1 MPREPSA
8 RAFQIRGRG
17 SSPRGERVRSR
28 KPEGPRPKRPLKD
41 RETRRAI
48 IEDTMDELSNEILER
63 AFLYRLLVEYRP
75 DVVIDCINTATA
87 FAYQDVFYSVRK
99 VQAAVADV
107 DAGASDAGALRD
119 AIEDHLTTL
128 SLPR

>member
-1 MPREPSA
+1 
-8 RAFQIRGRG
+8 
-17 SSPRGERVRSR
+17 
-28 KPEGPRPKRPLKD
+28 
-41 RETRRAI
+41 
-48 IEDTMDELSNEILER
+48 MDELSNEILER

-99 VQAAVADV
+99 VQVAVADV

-119 AIEDHLTTL
+119 AIEDHLRR
-128 SLPR
+128 SRCRS